1 MSAVTEQPRPLASLS
16 SSLLARKGD
25 ARPAMRTL
33 ALGNG
38 VDPATVDPN
47 AAIDPPA
54 PVVSLATARRIA
66 RESEAQTRTRKAA
79 FTLRLD
85 GDRHVRL
92 RLASAVTRISSQQ
105 LVTQALDAFLIN
117 LPEVDALVAQLPET
131 KGHS

>member
-1 MSAVTEQPRPLASLS
+1 MTEQPRPLASLS

-25 ARPAMRTL
+25 ARPAMRAL
-33 ALGNG
+33 ALGSG
-38 VDPATVDPN
+38 VDPATLDPD
-47 AAIDPPA
+47 AAIDPSAPA
-54 PVVSLATARRIA
+54 TLSLATAQRIG
-66 RESEAQTRTRKAA
+66 RESAAQTRTRKAA

-92 RLASAVTRISSQQ
+92 RLASAVTRQSSQQ

-131 KGHS
+131 RANP